1 VKQELLTIPQYMIS
15 PILLIEFVCVNSRWL
30 MCIYISLV
38 LATCLFVFSV
48 LICGILWSLYA
59 NILFWFQIYRY
70 LIMLFTR
77 LSVVLHYTLKTPNRD
92 GAAIWGRS
100 LCWYLW
106 TVANIQF
113 PYSIRFY
120 KQSWRNENTTIWNIS
135 DPFFLKCC
143 ENLIFKYM

>member
-1 VKQELLTIPQYMIS
+1 MILNTTMGGTCEAGTS
-15 PILLIEFVCVNSRWL
+15 YHSTVYDFTHIAHRVVCVNSRWL

-77 LSVVLHYTLKTPNRD
+77 LWCVFFVF
-92 GAAIWGRS
+92 WG
-100 LCWYLW
+100 
-106 TVANIQF
+106 
-113 PYSIRFY
+113 
-120 KQSWRNENTTIWNIS
+120 
-135 DPFFLKCC
+135 FFLKKKRWNFI
-143 ENLIFKYM
+143 ENNYINIKLKRGGVSNSMPQVLDCQFYCATELKKRIFK